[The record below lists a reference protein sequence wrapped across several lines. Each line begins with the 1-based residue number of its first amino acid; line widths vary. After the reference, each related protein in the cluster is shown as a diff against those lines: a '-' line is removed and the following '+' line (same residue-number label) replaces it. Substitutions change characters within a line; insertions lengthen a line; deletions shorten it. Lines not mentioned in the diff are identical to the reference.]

1 MYVAMET
8 AVKNQIINTYL
19 NQQLQTTN
27 ENRDVQQVEFPDTSN
42 MEDFKN
48 QVKAWI
54 EIDNQIKKLQG
65 LIRERNNAKKQLT
78 VKILAFMGRYNIE
91 DLNTKDGKLRYKVSQ
106 VRKQVNHKEIKS
118 RLSEHFSHTNSIE
131 ELTEKVFEP
140 SFQVK
145 HYLRRMSNKAEM
157 ASVQQGIE

>member
-1 MYVAMET
+1 MDNV
-8 AVKNQIINTYL
+8 VKKQIINTYL
-19 NQQLQTTN
+19 NQQLQSTN
-27 ENRDVQQVEFPDTSN
+27 DNRVMQQVEFPDSNN

-54 EIDNQIKKLQG
+54 EIDNQVKKLQG
-65 LIRERNNAKKQLT
+65 LIRERNNAKKLLT

-106 VRKQVNHKEIKS
+106 VRKQVNHREIKD
-118 RLSEHFSHTNSIE
+118 RLSEHYGSISDIK

-145 HYLRRMSNKAEM
+145 HYLRRMNQKQIPDGVPMLQSE
-157 ASVQQGIE
+157 